1 MDTKHLEEHK
11 YRDDSDRHNKKHWEN
26 LNDIPQWFNYEKY
39 LEASQLCKKNLEK
52 ERERE
57 IKITRNK
64 LEELQ
69 QSLSSLPFWNE
80 KNNQDE
86 TDDDTNDENETRQT
100 RVCELSEKEFFDR
113 MLEISM
119 NTYKK
124 YWAPHP
130 RVILWQALYETWYG
144 KSWVAKNKNNL
155 FWFRLKNKEKWVF
168 EYIRYAS
175 MEEAT
180 EAYADKMTNSQY
192 YSKTLKHKDDPK
204 KYITALIKAWYC
216 STPTS
221 KYIAGI
227 ESCLNKYWLSLD
239 DKVEEA

>member
-1 MDTKHLEEHK
+1 MGNAEITTQNPFPKTLGQKSKEEQIAFDHYSKLPDYITERDRIELEK
-11 YRDDSDRHNKKHWEN
+11 AAKTAQILSDSKTARDDLRKDIQAEN
-26 LNDIPQWFNYEKY
+26 ED
-39 LEASQLCKKNLEK
+39 
-52 ERERE
+52 
-57 IKITRNK
+57 
-64 LEELQ
+64 EED
-69 QSLSSLPFWNE
+69 S
-80 KNNQDE
+80 QDE
-86 TDDDTNDENETRQT
+86 EKQT
-100 RVCELSEKEFFDR
+100 KVSELSEREFFDR

-130 RVILWQALYETWYG
+130 RVILWQALFETWFG

-155 FWFRLKNKEKWVF
+155 FWFRLKNKERWVF
-168 EYIRYAS
+168 EYIRYTS

-180 EAYADKMTNSQY
+180 EAYADKMVNSQY

-216 STPTS
+216 STPPS

-239 DKVEEA
+239 DKIDAA